1 MRNMKTIKNLLFLMF
16 FFAACGDLTEI
27 PDVEPSGKDDPAKEE
42 EFRFSGDVTFS
53 ATIEDLADGT
63 TQTWT
68 QGDEILIYDG
78 AKSQASKN
86 AFEGQVGQYSMNV
99 TDGAT
104 GFVAYYPYSEDVRI
118 DGTTVNASV
127 PVDQTVEGN
136 YSSRVAKSSSSVL
149 FFNNLTGR
157 LGFEVEMDGVKKVTL
172 KSSVPVAG
180 DISVD
185 FSGSIPVVTAAATEV
200 TLSGDFQRGETYCF
214 TLAAGHLGDCSLSL
228 SDGETVI
235 SHYTAENL
243 SLGTG
248 ATLSLGAMIEDV
260 PTYTVSN
267 VWVYG
272 GTGPEYGGGK
282 LYDLLEKE
290 EYFNNED
297 GRGVSAIKDNYFE
310 LRHNGEFVNWAG
322 EDGRNWW
329 MVYSGTNNPV
339 NGKDID
345 LKEFYELI
353 PRHKAT
359 YSVDASGRITFTRAD
374 GKVTEGRI
382 VPAGRCALSEY
393 GHEVDVKNLAIKFTI
408 SGGHDDWNNMYN
420 EYNAIACRPRVVL
433 VELTPMETTFHT
445 PEASCTVDEDFE
457 YVAPLEPDQKF
468 DFDSFPGS
476 WNVRGGNSSP
486 YGIWV
491 LGGTGDDPAFISPI
505 DKSWD
510 WDDSIWKESDN
521 GLVIKVKERTNT
533 VIKGTTNYWCGADG
547 AFWNYKWKGTEDL
560 SKFYGLLPHGEYEFT
575 LDLATFVIT
584 FGNGAKANLLAPG
597 THTFIHGKT
606 LDIPDG
612 MFGFDFEIGTDD
624 METPS
629 QSRWTDIDRFVYG
642 PRDYV
647 MIFEKE

>member
-1 MRNMKTIKNLLFLMF
+1 MAFFL
-16 FFAACGDLTEI
+16 AACGDLTEI
-27 PDVEPSGKDDPAKEE
+27 PDVEPSKNTEPAKEE
-42 EFRFSGDVTFS
+42 EFKFSGDVTFS

-63 TQTWT
+63 SQTWT
-68 QGDEILIYDG
+68 SGDEILINDG
-78 AKSQASKN
+78 TKSEVSKN
-86 AFEGQVGQYSMNV
+86 TSEGQIGRYSMNV
-99 TDGAT
+99 TDGST
-104 GFVAYYPYSEDVRI
+104 GFVAYYPYSESVRI
-118 DGTTVNASV
+118 DGTTVTSSIPSA
-127 PVDQTVEGN
+127 QTISE
-136 YSSRVAKSSSSVL
+136 SLAPRVAKSSSSVL
-149 FFNNLTGR
+149 YFNNLTGR
-157 LGFEVEMDGVKKVTL
+157 LGFVVEMDGVKKVTL
-172 KSSVPVAG
+172 ETSAPVVG
-180 DISVD
+180 DINIE
-185 FSGSIPVVTAAATEV
+185 FSGDTPVVTATSTEV
-200 TLSGDFQRGETYCF
+200 SLSGDFQKGGTYYF
-214 TLAAGHLGDCSLSL
+214 TLAAGQIGDCSLTL
-228 SDGETVI
+228 SDGKTVI
-235 SHYTAENL
+235 SHFSTENL
-243 SLGTG
+243 DLGAG
-248 ATLSLGAMIEDV
+248 ATLSLGQIVEDV
-260 PTYTVSN
+260 PTYKVSN

-290 EYFNNED
+290 EFFNNED
-297 GRGVSAIKDNYFE
+297 GRGISAIKDNYLE

-329 MVYSGTNNPV
+329 MVYSGAHNPT

-345 LKEFYELI
+345 LKDFYELI
-353 PRHKAT
+353 PRHKAA
-359 YSVDASGRITFTRAD
+359 YSVDASGLITFTSSD
-374 GKVTEGRI
+374 GKVTTGQI
-382 VPAGRCALSEY
+382 VPAGKCVLSEY
-393 GHEVDVKNLAIKFTI
+393 GHEVYVKNTAIKFTI

-420 EYNAIACRPRVVL
+420 EYNAIACRPRIVL
-433 VELTPMETTFHT
+433 IELTPMETTFHT
-445 PEASCTVDEDFE
+445 PEASCTVDDDFE

-505 DKSWD
+505 DKSWN
-510 WDDSIWKESDN
+510 WDDSIWNESDN
-521 GLVIKVKERTNT
+521 GLVINVNERTST
-533 VIKGTTNYWCGADG
+533 TIKGTTNYWCGADG
-547 AFWNYKWKGTEDL
+547 AFWNYKWNGTEDL

-575 LDLATFVIT
+575 LDLDTFLIT
-584 FGNGAKANLLAPG
+584 FSNGVKAKFLAPG

-629 QSRWTDIDRFVYG
+629 SSRWTDIDRFVNG

>member
-1 MRNMKTIKNLLFLMF
+1 
-16 FFAACGDLTEI
+16 
-27 PDVEPSGKDDPAKEE
+27 
-42 EFRFSGDVTFS
+42 
-53 ATIEDLADGT
+53 
-63 TQTWT
+63 
-68 QGDEILIYDG
+68 
-78 AKSQASKN
+78 
-86 AFEGQVGQYSMNV
+86 
-99 TDGAT
+99 
-104 GFVAYYPYSEDVRI
+104 
-118 DGTTVNASV
+118 
-127 PVDQTVEGN
+127 
-136 YSSRVAKSSSSVL
+136 
-149 FFNNLTGR
+149 
-157 LGFEVEMDGVKKVTL
+157 
-172 KSSVPVAG
+172 
-180 DISVD
+180 
-185 FSGSIPVVTAAATEV
+185 
-200 TLSGDFQRGETYCF
+200 
-214 TLAAGHLGDCSLSL
+214 
-228 SDGETVI
+228 
-235 SHYTAENL
+235 
-243 SLGTG
+243 
-248 ATLSLGAMIEDV
+248 
-260 PTYTVSN
+260 
-267 VWVYG
+267 
-272 GTGPEYGGGK
+272 
-282 LYDLLEKE
+282 
-290 EYFNNED
+290 
-297 GRGVSAIKDNYFE
+297 
-310 LRHNGEFVNWAG
+310 
-322 EDGRNWW
+322 
-329 MVYSGTNNPV
+329 
-339 NGKDID
+339 
-345 LKEFYELI
+345 
-353 PRHKAT
+353 
-359 YSVDASGRITFTRAD
+359 
-374 GKVTEGRI
+374 
-382 VPAGRCALSEY
+382 
-393 GHEVDVKNLAIKFTI
+393 
-408 SGGHDDWNNMYN
+408 MYN

-505 DKSWD
+505 DKSWV

-629 QSRWTDIDRFVYG
+629 PSRWTDIDRFVYG

-647 MIFEKE
+647 MILKRNNNLCKLRSSSLS